1 MNDEYII
8 NKNEQQDKNRERAL
22 KRIKDLS
29 RDEDSIRGK
38 LSFQRIIGGDILVSE
53 ILKKQIWLISIIA
66 AILFIDISIGY
77 HNERKI
83 REIDKLETVLVD
95 AKYKALTSSSQLT
108 GKTRQSKLIKLLE
121 AKHDTIFTK
130 ENTPPYVVEV
140 N

>member
-8 NKNEQQDKNRERAL
+8 NKNEQPDKNRERAL

-29 RDEDSIRGK
+29 SDEDTMRGK

-53 ILKKQIWLISIIA
+53 ILKKQMWLISIITL
-66 AILFIDISIGY
+66 ILFIDISIGY
-77 HNERKI
+77 INERKI

-121 AKHDTIFTK
+121 EKYDTIFTK
-130 ENTPPYVVEV
+130 RNIPPYVVEV